1 MRNRSVMIDFDC
13 HQSLSGSIGRFRL
26 SSVDFEWYQSREGER
41 RRGGKIHGVLFAR
54 RRFLPLRGEK
64 KNLYV
69 WGEGMRRRG
78 ASSSCVGTRALPRL
92 PARGREVVPRS
103 PTGRRGVAS
112 SSGSGMR
119 RSLVFPR
126 GDEAVPRLIAQGRA
140 VAYFSCAGTRQRLVF
155 PRGREEKRE
164 EGDGVRWLVEDVSR
178 RRRKG
183 RERKQREGE
192 GRVGRRERG

>member
-13 HQSLSGSIGRFRL
+13 HQSLSGSIGRFRP
-26 SSVDFEWYQSREGER
+26 SSADFEWYQSREGER

-54 RRFLPLRGEK
+54 AICRPR
-64 KNLYV
+64 
-69 WGEGMRRRG
+69 
-78 ASSSCVGTRALPRL
+78 AISS
-92 PARGREVVPRS
+92 PARGEEKSLRV
-103 PTGRRGVAS
+103 GRRNEATRGVAS

-155 PRGREEKRE
+155 PRGRGASLVSPTKRPC
-164 EGDGVRWLVEDVSR
+164 LVFF
-178 RRRKG
+178 
-183 RERKQREGE
+183 
-192 GRVGRRERG
+192 